1 MSLLNKYISKESADV
16 LDENTV
22 TENKREHVTTDAAT
36 RVPVKVR
43 KPNEV
48 NTDKPL
54 GDDSISDAK
63 IEAEGNKLENALEQF
78 QTSLNVIESAST
90 NKTIDLREVFPSM
103 KPALEAHYVSLESD
117 DDEDKNKDGFFM
129 KIFKAIRDAIK
140 WVWDKI
146 VAVFKKI
153 GEWLGLV
160 KKSAVKKVEEA
171 KDPEKVVVAKV
182 NAEVQKEEVK
192 KAQADKIPTDEEIQ
206 QLEKAAEES
215 NAKTQEEFA
224 NQLAKAGNTTPEVI
238 KEKLK
243 PTTEAIKAAT
253 GVEPIDPKATP
264 KEQVKQFKAVK
275 KIAEKAKEA
284 PVVNEESEEPM
295 PVVVTK
301 ENINSLSVDVI
312 KATKDKKQLEGKVK
326 YKLSKKAVEF
336 FKKVPSVSVEYFG
349 EVHTIKNEFNT
360 FVRKL
365 FGPNNDGMTSLE
377 AIIRYMSDPNS
388 KMDED
393 TVVYNLIVIATA
405 GVQIDNI
412 DAKEIIISK
421 DKKLTIDKIDKT
433 EYTLADLSAEF
444 LRSEVNKIRIKE
456 IDNNTDAKISN
467 EIVTTHAD
475 VTDHLDTMAAII
487 AKISNEDDNPVII
500 KHIRSL
506 PDTYKKMTTMA
517 EAAIKK
523 NPNHPIA
530 HMLTKAIQLG
540 VQNAGMSSSMF
551 LRYQREIAATYME
564 AVSAITDPKHF
575 KLLGKA

>member
-90 NKTIDLREVFPSM
+90 NKTIDLREVFPNM
-103 KPALEAHYVSLESD
+103 KPALEAHYVSLES

-146 VAVFKKI
+146 IAVFKKI

-160 KKSAVKKVEEA
+160 KKSAEKKVEEA

-215 NAKTQEEFA
+215 NAKTQEEFV
-224 NQLAKAGNTTPEVI
+224 NQLVKAGNTTPEVI

-264 KEQVKQFKAVK
+264 KEQVKQIKAVK
-275 KIAEKAKEA
+275 KIAEKAKEG
-284 PVVNEESEEPM
+284 PVVKEESEEPT

-301 ENINSLSVDVI
+301 ENINNLSDDVK
-312 KATKDKKQLEGKVK
+312 KATKDKKQLEDKVK
-326 YKLSKKAVEF
+326 YKLSKKAVAF
-336 FKKVPSVSVEYFG
+336 FKKVPAIHVEKPILGLAALYNEYIQLANYF
-349 EVHTIKNEFNT
+349 
-360 FVRKL
+360 FVDRFKGAL
-365 FGPNNDGMTSLE
+365 IGITK
-377 AIIRYMSDPNS
+377 YMGGSNI
-388 KMDED
+388 DED
-393 TVVYNLIVIATA
+393 SVVYNLVLLASGGAYNDDRNNLSIT
-405 GVQIDNI
+405 
-412 DAKEIIISK
+412 ISQE
-421 DKKLTIDKIDKT
+421 KKVTIDKIDSVKF
-433 EYTLADLSAEF
+433 TLADLSAEF
-444 LRSEVNKIRIKE
+444 LSTEAKKVFPKEINNETSTEISNNFTTTTANVADYLLRLTGVIKE
-456 IDNNTDAKISN
+456 FDRKDMVTNKRIS
-467 EIVTTHAD
+467 
-475 VTDHLDTMAAII
+475 
-487 AKISNEDDNPVII
+487 
-500 KHIRSL
+500 SL
-506 PDTYKKMTTMA
+506 PDDYKKVAA
-517 EAAIKK
+517 EAEATIKK

-530 HMLTKAIQLG
+530 PMLAKAVQLG
-540 VQNAGMSSSMF
+540 VQNAGLLTSMF
-551 LRYQREIAATYME
+551 LRYQRDIIATYTE
-564 AVSAITDPKHF
+564 AINIVSDPKHF